1 MNLGELAL
9 LISAKPRMI
18 CIDYLGLILTVPI
31 EYADGYIALD
41 AEGGLYAY
49 TQKPVIEGTNNFWS
63 LSNDDKYHEYL
74 GLLNI
79 HANLDIWGQVE
90 ETPSLPWESSLLKIS
105 DIRVELPNGQ

>member
-9 LISAKPRMI
+9 LISSKPRML
-18 CIDYLGLILTVPI
+18 CVDYLGLILTIPI
-31 EYADGYIALD
+31 EYAGGYIALD

-49 TQKPVIEGTNNFWS
+49 TQKPVIEGINNFWRFS
-63 LSNDDKYHEYL
+63 DVAKDHEYL

-79 HANLDIWGQVE
+79 HDDLDIWGQVE
-90 ETPSLPWESSLLKIS
+90 ETPSLPWESSLIKIS